1 MGIRLLGEILCTI
14 KAGEE
19 KTTTCYRHTNSQLE
33 VYQKLDGT
41 AFATCTLA
49 AVGLIC
55 RSQVAGCRLVRVKYP
70 RKVS

>member
-1 MGIRLLGEILCTI
+1 MYNKGRRRENDNMLPSY
-14 KAGEE
+14 K
-19 KTTTCYRHTNSQLE
+19 NSQLE

-49 AVGLIC
+49 AAGLIC